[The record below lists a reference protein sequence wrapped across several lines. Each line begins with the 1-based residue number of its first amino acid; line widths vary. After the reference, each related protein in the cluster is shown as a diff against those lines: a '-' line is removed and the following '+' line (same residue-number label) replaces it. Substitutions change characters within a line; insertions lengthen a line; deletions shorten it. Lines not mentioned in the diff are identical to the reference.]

1 MYYKTGSYS
10 NRQFL
15 HVLTTLSAMASSPSP
30 LTPTFQRAGAA
41 TDADATSSGVGTS
54 NYAADKGTFPTTTV
68 TLIRTLH
75 LPKGHKHVC
84 IFCVPTPAKCA
95 EFLLTFKSPL
105 EPREVAPKYTR
116 MMQEVA
122 NRERTSIPI
131 ALDDVQSFDRDDA
144 TFVTRITRNAR
155 RYLALFADAVDE
167 HLPPPTR
174 DISEF
179 QDVLDV
185 LRLARAQEVAQ
196 QRQEQA
202 HDGTNRAV
210 STPTDVFPPALMRR
224 FEVHLIPGVK
234 LKALPIRDVKAAE
247 LGALVRI
254 KGMVTRVSTVK
265 PLLTVAT
272 YTCEAC
278 AYEVY
283 QEVNARQY
291 NPLTQC
297 PSDHCELNKAHG
309 RLIMQTK
316 ASKFDKYQEIKFQEL
331 PDQVPMGHIPRS
343 LTVHLRGELTR
354 TCEPGALVTICGIF
368 LPMPY
373 SPQRQMQMGLVTET
387 YLEATDVVNHKKRYS
402 AMESSEAM
410 ERAVTKLRESS
421 ANVYEVLSQSLAPEI
436 YGHEDV
442 KKALLLLL
450 IGGVTKRMDEGMKL
464 RGDLNLLLMGD
475 PGVAKS
481 QLLKHIASVA
491 PRGVYTT
498 GKGSSGVG
506 LTAAVVRDATTKE
519 MTLEGGALVLADMGI
534 CCIDEFD
541 KMEEGDRTAIH
552 EVMEQQTVS
561 IAKAGITTTLNARTS
576 VLAAANPIYG
586 RYNKKLSASQNIN
599 LPNALL
605 SRFDLL
611 FLLLDVANYENDEA
625 LARHVTHV
633 HRFSRNPEMKFEP
646 VRPEVLRYYI
656 AIAKQYQPSIPEHLC
671 GYIVEAYVTLRQ
683 QDANEQTRA
692 RQHVRSQPYGDG
704 GANDAQT
711 AMTARQ
717 LLSILRL
724 SQALARLRFAT
735 EVIHQDVD
743 EAIRLVYV
751 SKASLLEPEDAQGT
765 GKTATRD
772 ASSDATSKIFRLVLE
787 FATDRNLKLLAM
799 SDLEPVVLRK
809 GFTSQQLYVCIEYY
823 QKLEVMQLSNN
834 GTQLT
839 LI

>member
-1 MYYKTGSYS
+1 
-10 NRQFL
+10 
-15 HVLTTLSAMASSPSP
+15 MASQPFLQTSSV
-30 LTPTFQRAGAA
+30 RSSV
-41 TDADATSSGVGTS
+41 DVDTSSGGIGMS
-54 NYAADKGTFPTTTV
+54 NYAEEK
-68 TLIRTLH
+68 L
-75 LPKGHKHVC
+75 
-84 IFCVPTPAKCA
+84 KCA
-95 EFLLTFKSPL
+95 EFLLHYTSNL
-105 EPREVAPKYTR
+105 DDSALGPKYAR

-131 ALDDVQSFDRDDA
+131 SLDDVQIFDKDDA
-144 TFVTRITRNAR
+144 NFVSRIVRNAR
-155 RYLALFADAVDE
+155 RYISLFSDAVDE
-167 HLPPPTR
+167 NLPPPTR
-174 DISEF
+174 DISDF

-185 LRLARAQEVAQ
+185 LRISRAQEMAQ
-196 QRQEQA
+196 QRQINDSEIDSRQ
-202 HDGTNRAV
+202 
-210 STPTDVFPPALMRR
+210 STATGNAADIFPPALMRR

-234 LKALPIRDVKAAE
+234 LKAVPIRHVKAAKV
-247 LGALVRI
+247 GALVRI

-283 QEVNARQY
+283 QEVKSRQF
-291 NPLTQC
+291 NPVTQC
-297 PSDHCELNKAHG
+297 PSERCQTNKDRG

-316 ASKFDKYQEIKFQEL
+316 ASKFDKYQEVKFQEL

-343 LTVHLRGELTR
+343 LTVYLRGELTR
-354 TCEPGALVTICGIF
+354 TCEPGALVTICGVF
-368 LPMPY
+368 LPLPY

-410 ERAVTKLRESS
+410 ESAVLRLQEGSE
-421 ANVYEVLSQSLAPEI
+421 NVYEVLSQSLAPEI

-464 RGDLNLLLMGD
+464 RGDLNMLLMGD

-481 QLLKHIASVA
+481 QLLKHIATVA

-561 IAKAGITTTLNARTS
+561 IAKAGITTTLNARSS

-611 FLLLDVANYENDEA
+611 FLLLDVANYEKDEA
-625 LARHVTHV
+625 LARHVTYV

-646 VRPEVLRYYI
+646 VRPEVLRYFI

-683 QDANEQTRA
+683 QDANEHA
-692 RQHVRSQPYGDG
+692 RERQDQQFRQRQYGNG

-724 SQALARLRFAT
+724 SQALARLRFST

-751 SKASLLEPEDAQGT
+751 SKASLLEQDEVDGAGNKAKAGT
-765 GKTATRD
+765 TNSRGRSSG
-772 ASSDATSKIFRLVLE
+772 SSDATSKIFRLLLE
-787 FATDRNLKLLAM
+787 FATDRNLKVLGM
-799 SDLEPVVLRK
+799 SDLEPVILRK
-809 GFTSQQLYVCIEYY
+809 GFTSQQLNTCIEYY
-823 QKLEVMQLSNN
+823 QKLEVMQLSSN
-834 GTQLT
+834 GTRLT

>member
-1 MYYKTGSYS
+1 M
-10 NRQFL
+10 
-15 HVLTTLSAMASSPSP
+15 
-30 LTPTFQRAGAA
+30 
-41 TDADATSSGVGTS
+41 ATSQLSQIGSSASGGVGMS
-54 NYAADKGTFPTTTV
+54 NYAEEK
-68 TLIRTLH
+68 
-75 LPKGHKHVC
+75 
-84 IFCVPTPAKCA
+84 AKCSD
-95 EFLLTFKSPL
+95 FLLNFTSNLDDPAL
-105 EPREVAPKYTR
+105 GPKYAR

-131 ALDDVQSFDRDDA
+131 ALDDVEIYEKDDPSF
-144 TFVTRITRNAR
+144 VSRIVRNAR
-155 RYLALFADAVDE
+155 RYIALFSDAIDE
-167 HLPPPTR
+167 NLPPPTK
-174 DISEF
+174 DISDT

-185 LRLARAQEVAQ
+185 LRLSRAQELVQ
-196 QRQEQA
+196 QSQQD
-202 HDGTNRAV
+202 DGESLNPASV
-210 STPTDVFPPALMRR
+210 SSAATFPPTLMRR

-234 LKALPIRDVKAAE
+234 LKAVPIRAVKASKV
-247 LGALVRI
+247 GTLVRI

-278 AYEVY
+278 ASEVY
-283 QEVNARQY
+283 QEVKARQF

-297 PSDHCELNKAHG
+297 PSARCATNRAQGHLM
-309 RLIMQTK
+309 LQTK
-316 ASKFDKYQEIKFQEL
+316 ASKFDKYQEVKFQEL

-343 LTVHLRGELTR
+343 LTVYLRGELTR
-354 TCEPGALVTICGIF
+354 TCEPGALVTICGVF
-368 LPMPY
+368 LPLPY

-402 AMESSEAM
+402 AMESSDAM
-410 ERAVTKLRESS
+410 ESAVLRLQEGSD
-421 ANVYEVLSQSLAPEI
+421 NVYEVLSQSLAPEI

-464 RGDLNLLLMGD
+464 RGDLNVLLMGD

-481 QLLKHIASVA
+481 QLLKHIATVA

-506 LTAAVVRDATTKE
+506 LTAAVVRDVITKE

-576 VLAAANPIYG
+576 VLAAANPIFG

-611 FLLLDVANYENDEA
+611 FLLLDVANYEKDEA
-625 LARHVTHV
+625 LARHVTYV
-633 HRFSRNPEMKFEP
+633 HRFSRNPEMKFDP
-646 VRPEVLRYYI
+646 VRPEVLRYFI

-683 QDANEQTRA
+683 QDVNDHAREREQNKF
-692 RQHVRSQPYGDG
+692 RQSGDG
-704 GANDAQT
+704 GAHDAQT

-724 SQALARLRFAT
+724 SQALARLRFST

-751 SKASLLEPEDAQGT
+751 SKASLTEQNDASGT
-765 GKTATRD
+765 GSNKLGVANYGRSGGS
-772 ASSDATSKIFRLVLE
+772 ADATSKIFRLVLE
-787 FATDRNLKLLAM
+787 FATDRNLKVLAL

-809 GFTSQQLYVCIEYY
+809 GFTSQQLNACIAYY
-823 QKLEVMQLSNN
+823 QELEVMQLSSN
-834 GTQLT
+834 GTRLT

>member
-1 MYYKTGSYS
+1 M
-10 NRQFL
+10 
-15 HVLTTLSAMASSPSP
+15 SSQSQSFSQ
-30 LTPTFQRAGAA
+30 TFG
-41 TDADATSSGVGTS
+41 GVGAGGDASGGVGMS
-54 NYAADKGTFPTTTV
+54 NYEEEK
-68 TLIRTLH
+68 
-75 LPKGHKHVC
+75 
-84 IFCVPTPAKCA
+84 AKCA
-95 EFLLTFKSPL
+95 EFLLNFTSNLDDPAL
-105 EPREVAPKYTR
+105 GPKYAR

-122 NRERTSIPI
+122 NRERISIPI
-131 ALDDVQSFDRDDA
+131 ALDDVQIFEKDDP
-144 TFVTRITRNAR
+144 TFVSRIVRNAR
-155 RYLALFADAVDE
+155 RYIALFSDAVDE
-167 HLPPPTR
+167 NLPAPTR
-174 DISEF
+174 DISDS

-185 LRLARAQEVAQ
+185 LRISRAQELAQ
-196 QRQEQA
+196 QRQTEEGESQA
-202 HDGTNRAV
+202 ASNANAATM
-210 STPTDVFPPALMRR
+210 FPPALMRR

-234 LKALPIRDVKAAE
+234 LKAVPIRDVKAAKV
-247 LGALVRI
+247 GALVRI

-283 QEVNARQY
+283 QEVKARQF

-297 PSDHCELNKAHG
+297 PSERCEANKAQG

-316 ASKFDKYQEIKFQEL
+316 ASKFDKYQEVKFQEL

-343 LTVHLRGELTR
+343 LTVYLRGELTR
-354 TCEPGALVTICGIF
+354 TCEPGALVTICGVF
-368 LPMPY
+368 LPLPY

-410 ERAVTKLRESS
+410 ESAVLRLQEG
-421 ANVYEVLSQSLAPEI
+421 AENVYEVLSQSLAPEI

-464 RGDLNLLLMGD
+464 RGDLNVLLMGD

-481 QLLKHIASVA
+481 QLLKHIATVA

-611 FLLLDVANYENDEA
+611 FLLLDVANYEKDEA
-625 LARHVTHV
+625 LARHVTYV
-633 HRFSRNPEMKFEP
+633 HRFSRNPEMKFDP
-646 VRPEVLRYYI
+646 VRPEVLRYFI
-656 AIAKQYQPSIPEHLC
+656 AIAKQYQPSIPEDLC

-683 QDANEQTRA
+683 QDANEHA
-692 RQHVRSQPYGDG
+692 RERQQQQFRQQFGDG

-724 SQALARLRFAT
+724 SQALARLRFST
-735 EVIHQDVD
+735 EVIRQDVD

-751 SKASLLEPEDAQGT
+751 SKASLSEQDDANGT
-765 GKTATRD
+765 GNSGKTGAG
-772 ASSDATSKIFRLVLE
+772 SSGGSTDATSKIFRLVQE
-787 FATDRNLKLLAM
+787 FANDRNLKILAM

-809 GFTSQQLYVCIEYY
+809 GFTSQQLYACIQTY
-823 QKLEVMQLSNN
+823 QDLEIVQLSNN
-834 GTQLT
+834 GTSLT

>member
-1 MYYKTGSYS
+1 
-10 NRQFL
+10 
-15 HVLTTLSAMASSPSP
+15 MASQFSQ
-30 LTPTFQRAGAA
+30 TFAGVGAGAD
-41 TDADATSSGVGTS
+41 DAGTSGGVGMS
-54 NYAADKGTFPTTTV
+54 NYAEEK
-68 TLIRTLH
+68 
-75 LPKGHKHVC
+75 
-84 IFCVPTPAKCA
+84 AKCV
-95 EFLLTFKSPL
+95 EFLLHFTSNLDDPSL
-105 EPREVAPKYTR
+105 GPKYAR

-131 ALDDVQSFDRDDA
+131 SLDDMQIFEKEDIN
-144 TFVTRITRNAR
+144 FVSRIVRNAR
-155 RYLALFADAVDE
+155 RYISLFADAVDE
-167 HLPPPTR
+167 NLPPPTR
-174 DISEF
+174 DISDS

-185 LRLARAQEVAQ
+185 LRMSRAQEVAQ
-196 QRQEQA
+196 QRQTEDNE
-202 HDGTNRAV
+202 DGTQPAANAN
-210 STPTDVFPPALMRR
+210 TANIFPPALMRR

-234 LKALPIRDVKAAE
+234 LKAVPIREVKAAKV
-247 LGALVRI
+247 GALVRI

-283 QEVNARQY
+283 QEVKARQF

-297 PSDHCELNKAHG
+297 PSERCETNKAQG

-316 ASKFDKYQEIKFQEL
+316 ASKFDKYQEVKFQEL

-343 LTVHLRGELTR
+343 LTVYLRGELTR
-354 TCEPGALVTICGIF
+354 TCEPGALVTICGVF
-368 LPMPY
+368 LPLPY
-373 SPQRQMQMGLVTET
+373 SAQRQMQMGLVTET
-387 YLEATDVVNHKKRYS
+387 YLEATDVMNHKKRYS

-410 ERAVTKLRESS
+410 ETAVLRLQEGKE
-421 ANVYEVLSQSLAPEI
+421 NVYEVLSQSLAPEI

-464 RGDLNLLLMGD
+464 RGDLNVLLMGD

-481 QLLKHIASVA
+481 QLLKHIATVA

-576 VLAAANPIYG
+576 VLAAANPIFG

-611 FLLLDVANYENDEA
+611 FLLLDVANYEKDEA
-625 LARHVTHV
+625 LARHVTYV
-633 HRFSRNPEMKFEP
+633 HRFSRNPDMSFEP
-646 VRPEVLRYYI
+646 VRPEVLRYFI
-656 AIAKQYQPSIPEHLC
+656 AIAKQYQPSIPENLC

-683 QDANEQTRA
+683 QDVNEHA
-692 RQHVRSQPYGDG
+692 RERQQQQFRQQFGDR

-724 SQALARLRFAT
+724 SQALARLRFST

-751 SKASLLEPEDAQGT
+751 SKASLTEQDDANGAGNG
-765 GKTATRD
+765 GKAGAANNGR
-772 ASSDATSKIFRLVLE
+772 SSGSTDATSKIFRLLLE
-787 FATDRNLKLLAM
+787 FANDRGKVLSM

-809 GFTSQQLYVCIEYY
+809 GFTSQQLYACIEYY
-823 QKLEVMQLSNN
+823 QGLEVMQLSSN
-834 GTQLT
+834 GTRLT